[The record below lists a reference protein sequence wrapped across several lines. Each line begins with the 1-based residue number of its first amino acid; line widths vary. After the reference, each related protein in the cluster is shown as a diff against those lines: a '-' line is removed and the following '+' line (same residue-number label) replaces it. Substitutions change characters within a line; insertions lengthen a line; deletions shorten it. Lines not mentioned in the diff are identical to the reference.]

1 MVSQYFPV
9 LRDLGSIS
17 WVICEAFLYV
27 TDNTF
32 KSFKSV
38 ALALLT
44 IYPDFSVTKTSI
56 QGNFDTGAHD
66 FLF

>member
-9 LRDLGSIS
+9 LRDLGRIS

-27 TDNTF
+27 IDNT
-32 KSFKSV
+32 FKSV